1 MYSHLLGIPVTVD
14 PVSGFINMT
23 ALFQFYGRQHSDVL
37 IWMQKPY
44 ILFLMDQIR
53 RDSRSTTIIE
63 ADGNQNIWAHPAMA
77 ISVISIWSN
86 TSELSSQL
94 LQSTPIVRH
103 VSTVTR
109 GTQTIPIIPT
119 RHSTSTQT
127 ETTDSKL
134 DQIENHI
141 QQLDN
146 KQSPILTSIDSQISR
161 NTDAILLQQEYLK
174 TMADMLINMKIKI

>member
-1 MYSHLLGIPVTVD
+1 MTVD

-23 ALFQFYGRQHSDVL
+23 ALFQFYGRQYSDVL

-44 ILFLMDQIR
+44 ILFLIDQIR

-77 ISVISIWSN
+77 ISAISIWSN
-86 TSELSSQL
+86 TLELSSQL

-109 GTQTIPIIPT
+109 
-119 RHSTSTQT
+119 STQT
-127 ETTDSKL
+127 PTTPITPPPMKCSVSTQTQDFNHNERSQL
-134 DQIENHI
+134 SSIE
-141 QQLDN
+141 
-146 KQSPILTSIDSQISR
+146 SQISR
-161 NTDAILLQQEYLK
+161 NTEAILLQQEYLK
-174 TMADMLINMKIKI
+174 TMADMLINMKIQL